1 MECQAKVVRANQ
13 QEALV
18 RVAQVNCAECR
29 GCGLFAR
36 NQEHT
41 MEFTTVNRLG
51 VHRGDE
57 VILQVPSRRLS
68 LTYLIIFGLP
78 VLVMLAAYFIGMAFS
93 VLLVQGGSHGVGII
107 LAVVSGL
114 IAFWGGVKLA
124 ERIGLYPTILR
135 VIEKPQGEDGEEAAE
150 EKEDDAEDYSGRVL

>member
-1 MECQAKVVRANQ
+1 M
-13 QEALV
+13 

-41 MEFTTVNRLG
+41 MEFITANNMG
-51 VHRGDE
+51 VRRGDE
-57 VILQVPSRRLS
+57 VILKVPSRRLS
-68 LTYLIIFGLP
+68 LVYMIIFGLP

-93 VLLVQGGSHGVGII
+93 VLFVQGGSHGVGII
-107 LAVVSGL
+107 AAVIAGL
-114 IAFWGGVKLA
+114 ISFWIGVKLA
-124 ERIGLYPTILR
+124 ERIGLSPTILR

-150 EKEDDAEDYSGRVL
+150 EKEDDAEDYSGRVF